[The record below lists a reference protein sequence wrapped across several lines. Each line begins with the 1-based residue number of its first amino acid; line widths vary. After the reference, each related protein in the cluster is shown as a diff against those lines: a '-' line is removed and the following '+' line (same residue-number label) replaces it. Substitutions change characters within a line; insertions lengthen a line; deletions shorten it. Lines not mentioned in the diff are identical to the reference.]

1 MNMNRKQWFTFTLG
15 LFLIS
20 MFLLYFPSFQTHNAN
35 VLFTLKMGVVDS
47 NLYNALIVKGA
58 IYGSLG
64 LNPHRLTTLKIKKE

>member
-1 MNMNRKQWFTFTLG
+1 
-15 LFLIS
+15 
-20 MFLLYFPSFQTHNAN
+20 
-35 VLFTLKMGVVDS
+35 MGVVDS